1 MLGFQGL
8 RLVAYGA
15 IAASLCQPLAVRS
28 ATWAVSDSAWGTAAQ
43 ANSFAWALAQA
54 DANPGLDTIEVTPG
68 LEIDVDAATA
78 ESGLW
83 LTTIREGLTIEGRGA
98 TLVGKPTFVTSGGSI
113 YDKVNVDRFNP
124 PPLGT
129 DILTQSAYSF
139 ARIDPGV
146 SLTIN
151 GLNTDG
157 LNGYLHLGNGAS
169 AMLSNVS
176 ARNVVNYGGAGRSV
190 FEALDQA
197 VLSLTNVVL
206 DRINTDLDTF
216 GPAWEGAIAGTNST
230 LNMIGSRI
238 SRAASA
244 AGAVVW
250 SGGVAN
256 IVSSIIE
263 ESGGL
268 SVRDDTSPGVMNLVN
283 SLVSVSA
290 QNSNIQRLQAL
301 GGGELNITASTI
313 LQDALYTSFSGCGAN
328 PYNCNGKP
336 LTAINGGVIR
346 LQQSV
351 VSLINADIPGILPT
365 GVSSYSEADLGYGSA
380 GDLVALDG
388 VWLQPTPEQ
397 TASALTLLFDNP
409 ALLTTGTPLTLA
421 DLGGISG
428 YGSLPAGAV
437 PNPSGPLVN
446 AISDADGLNQ
456 LINPIDGSVLNTD
469 LLGRPRS
476 RQGFRDIGA
485 LQATA
490 VPGPLPLAG
499 AAAALGWSRRLR
511 RRLKLAAARSGD
523 ASA

>member
-1 MLGFQGL
+1 MAGFQRL
-8 RLVAYGA
+8 RLVAYSA

-28 ATWAVSDSAWGTAAQ
+28 ATWTVSDSAWGTAAQ
-43 ANSFAWALAQA
+43 TNSFAWALAQA

-68 LEIDVDAATA
+68 LAIDVDAATA

-83 LTTIREGLTIEGRGA
+83 LTTIREELRIEGQGA
-98 TLVGKPTFVTSGGSI
+98 TLVGTPTFVSSGGST
-113 YDKVNVDRFNP
+113 YNKFNVDRFNP
-124 PPLGT
+124 SS
-129 DILTQSAYSF
+129 DILTQAAYSF
-139 ARIDPGV
+139 ARVDSGV

-151 GLNTDG
+151 GLNIDG
-157 LNGYLHLGNGAS
+157 LNGYLHLGNNAS
-169 AMLSNVS
+169 ATLSNVS
-176 ARNVVNYGGAGRSV
+176 ARNAVNYGGAGRSV

-216 GPAWEGAIAGTNST
+216 GPAWEGAIAGTNAT

-256 IVSSIIE
+256 IVSSFIE
-263 ESGGL
+263 DSGGL

-336 LTAINGGVIR
+336 LTAINDGVIR

-380 GDLVALDG
+380 GELVALDG

-397 TASALTLLFDNP
+397 TASDLTLLFDNP

-428 YGSLPAGAV
+428 YEPLPAGAV

-456 LINPIDGSVLNTD
+456 LINPIDGSVLTTD

-511 RRLKLAAARSGD
+511 HRLRRTATRSAG

>member
-1 MLGFQGL
+1 M
-8 RLVAYGA
+8 
-15 IAASLCQPLAVRS
+15 
-28 ATWAVSDSAWGTAAQ
+28 
-43 ANSFAWALAQA
+43 
-54 DANPGLDTIEVTPG
+54 
-68 LEIDVDAATA
+68 
-78 ESGLW
+78 
-83 LTTIREGLTIEGRGA
+83 
-98 TLVGKPTFVTSGGSI
+98 
-113 YDKVNVDRFNP
+113 
-124 PPLGT
+124 
-129 DILTQSAYSF
+129 
-139 ARIDPGV
+139 
-146 SLTIN
+146 
-151 GLNTDG
+151 
-157 LNGYLHLGNGAS
+157 
-169 AMLSNVS
+169 
-176 ARNVVNYGGAGRSV
+176 
-190 FEALDQA
+190 
-197 VLSLTNVVL
+197 
-206 DRINTDLDTF
+206 
-216 GPAWEGAIAGTNST
+216 
-230 LNMIGSRI
+230 
-238 SRAASA
+238 
-244 AGAVVW
+244 
-250 SGGVAN
+250 
-256 IVSSIIE
+256 
-263 ESGGL
+263 
-268 SVRDDTSPGVMNLVN
+268 
-283 SLVSVSA
+283 
-290 QNSNIQRLQAL
+290 
-301 GGGELNITASTI
+301 
-313 LQDALYTSFSGCGAN
+313 
-328 PYNCNGKP
+328 
-336 LTAINGGVIR
+336 IR